1 MYETLETM
9 ANSTLIQILQMPFLN
24 FESQDSLSSLK
35 AAIHGAES
43 TKQQNRDRRKSEAPP
58 THTQDSSTD
67 NDGESIAGDH
77 DDAEEP
83 KREEKADQEPGKP
96 PMLRRSSS
104 YVSLGDLGES
114 EEKCKMLVQQY
125 LNREEGH
132 LHLPKTLSQFY
143 YHSIDTELRDKD
155 QVVYK
160 FSKDYRI
167 PEASDKQVTAG
178 GSADAAP
185 LLELTREGSFFPG
198 LDGTT
203 PAGKDGGSDQTMHPS
218 NNPKLFMVDQLWL
231 WIIDDGK
238 PL

>member
-1 MYETLETM
+1 
-9 ANSTLIQILQMPFLN
+9 MPFLN
-24 FESQDSLSSLK
+24 FESQDSLKSLK

-43 TKQQNRDRRKSEAPP
+43 TKQQDRDRRKSEAPP
-58 THTQDSSTD
+58 TDAHDNSTD
-67 NDGESIAGDH
+67 DDDESIAGDH

-83 KREEKADQEPGKP
+83 KEEKKADQDSGKP
-96 PMLRRSSS
+96 PRLRRTST
-104 YVSLGDLGES
+104 VSLGDLGES

-125 LNREEGH
+125 LNRKEGH

-143 YHSIDTELRDKD
+143 YQSIDTELRDKD

-160 FSKDYRI
+160 FSKDYKI
-167 PEASDKQVTAG
+167 PEASDKQVRTG
-178 GSADAAP
+178 SSADAAP
-185 LLELTREGSFFPG
+185 LLELEREDSFFPE

-203 PAGKDGGSDQTMHPS
+203 PAGKVGDSDQSIHPS

-238 PL
+238 PLKSLQ